1 MHGEELEQ
9 LDWSQWLNFD
19 KSNIIAVPGLPG
31 VYKMHESMKILYIG
45 SSQNLRESLL
55 DCLSH
60 PCISKSKRFS
70 YALTQSD
77 LGKLKDQLI
86 NNYRSKHN
94 NKLPTCMEDK

>member
-1 MHGEELEQ
+1 MHIEEFEQ

-19 KSNIIAVPGLPG
+19 KSNIIAVPELPG

-45 SSQNLRESLL
+45 GSQNLRESLL
-55 DCLSH
+55 GCLSR

-77 LGKLKDQLI
+77 IDKLKDQLI

-94 NKLPTCMEDK
+94 NKLPTCMEEK